1 MLIIWGQ
8 NMRMRADLSEHM
20 LNLGYFEVW
29 IRPYPS
35 SEQHHAHTWYTCT
48 HELKK
53 FVGVTEL
60 QKSCGYTGTTHEP
73 EGLLYVRS
81 MSKAKSVGI
90 RNGKPI
96 VNHVIYR
103 FSSSKANI
111 CIHFEECL
119 KNVKFF
125 TDESWTLFATL
136 VGEWV
141 YRVDIGF
148 NLNISHASLQPGF
161 NVFPNSSQ
169 LKFTCYPRWYI
180 NIYFCDDG
188 GATLLNFLITLGPFI
203 PSWGRS
209 RFAALQWRS
218 MQIYESWSQLTSYP
232 FSSLFRSVIGES
244 QLCFRVTTRKTS
256 LLCFAGYFAL
266 DSDEVSS
273 TRVMV

>member
-1 MLIIWGQ
+1 MINVIDVI
-8 NMRMRADLSEHM
+8 NTIRMRADLSEHM

-29 IRPYPS
+29 IRLYPS

-96 VNHVIYR
+96 VNHIIYR

-125 TDESWTLFATL
+125 THGNWTIFTTL
-136 VGEWV
+136 VGGYTGLILV
-141 YRVDIGF
+141 LILTYRMPHC
-148 NLNISHASLQPGF
+148 SQASTF
-161 NVFPNSSQ
+161 
-169 LKFTCYPRWYI
+169 
-180 NIYFCDDG
+180 
-188 GATLLNFLITLGPFI
+188 FLT
-203 PSWGRS
+203 
-209 RFAALQWRS
+209 A
-218 MQIYESWSQLTSYP
+218 
-232 FSSLFRSVIGES
+232 
-244 QLCFRVTTRKTS
+244 
-256 LLCFAGYFAL
+256 
-266 DSDEVSS
+266 VSS
-273 TRVMV
+273 NLLVIRDGI